1 MAAAKR
7 VSPEEIVA
15 LWACAPAAV
24 TMRLRDAEKHGRLW
38 MGHSVDG
45 SARACSRFP
54 LQRPGS
60 SGKQSACTYLRD
72 PINGLTSKVGV
83 EALLAGWAPM
93 MMTVLGEAPSCC
105 LGYFDGVRRSAPIC
119 QTYPRAGRQSSLH
132 FDRRGGVA
140 SLRTAWP
147 GQGTSLSERV
157 RSRRFRW
164 LLGAWRPS
172 RPGCPRPARTAVS
185 GSPAR

>member
-132 FDRRGGVA
+132 FDSCWLVVEQPAKDCAGLIRWIRRAVGRFAV
-140 SLRTAWP
+140 
-147 GQGTSLSERV
+147 ERE
-157 RSRRFRW
+157 
-164 LLGAWRPS
+164 
-172 RPGCPRPARTAVS
+172 
-185 GSPAR
+185 